1 MTENSLVKKVRI
13 KPIQKI
19 AVLNSPP
26 GYLSSLGDLP
36 DGVMLDEELN
46 GDYDLIHAFFTQMSV
61 LETQIERLKSAL
73 VEHGIL
79 WISYPKQSAK
89 QESDLNRDILRDKL
103 ADQGLKA
110 VAQISIDDT
119 WSALR
124 FKTL

>member
-1 MTENSLVKKVRI
+1 MIENSLVKKVRI

-36 DGVMLDEELN
+36 DGVVLDEELN
-46 GDYDLIHAFFTQMSV
+46 GMYDLIHAFFKQMSV
-61 LETQIERLKSAL
+61 MDAQIVELKSAL
-73 VEHGIL
+73 VEYGIL

-89 QESDLNRDILRDKL
+89 QHTDLNRDILRESL
-103 ADQGLKA
+103 LNQGLKG

-124 FKTL
+124 IKTL

>member
-1 MTENSLVKKVRI
+1 MSDNPTLKKLRI
-13 KPIQKI
+13 KPGQKI
-19 AVLNSPP
+19 AVINPP
-26 GYLSSLGDLP
+26 SGYLKVFGDLP
-36 DGVMLDEELN
+36 DGVLVDSELV
-46 GDYDLIHAFFTQMSV
+46 GRYDLIHAFFTHFQNLGM
-61 LETQIERLKSAL
+61 QIENIKTAL
-73 VEHGIL
+73 VDDGIL

>member
-1 MTENSLVKKVRI
+1 MSDNPLLKKLKI
-13 KPIQKI
+13 KPDQKI
-19 AVLNSPP
+19 TVINPP
-26 GYLSSLGDLP
+26 AGYLNALGNFP
-36 DGVMLDEELN
+36 DRVLVDSELV
-46 GDYDLIHAFFTQMSV
+46 GRYDLIHAFFTHFQN
-61 LETQIERLKSAL
+61 LEMQIEDIKTAL
-73 VEHGIL
+73 VDDGIL